1 MTWATERIGM
11 CTLICGDAYEVA
23 PTLQAMEGF
32 DPELPERP
40 HAVAT
45 QEEAA
50 TWLYES
56 QRTDAEQLSA

>member
-1 MTWATERIGM
+1 M